1 MTTTVTLFVTWLL
14 YNMNTFYLSKCKLEV
29 ETPISTVK
37 ISAIHYNGI
46 IFFLLTT
53 VIILKPQ
60 LSTQPRVWAPCEGR

>member
-14 YNMNTFYLSKCKLEV
+14 YNMNTFYLSKCKTEV

-37 ISAIHYNGI
+37 ISAIHDNSI
-46 IFFLLTT
+46 IFCLLAT

-60 LSTQPRVWAPCEGR
+60 LSTQPRV